1 LAQIRLRV
9 RRDSMPGRFAVLE
22 VRDPHLMAQS
32 LWESLPPR
40 ERALLDERQF
50 TAREWAPLDQRRF
63 RMEPESYLTQYCIAN
78 VGAVLAGRIADS
90 CATEFRQRSPG
101 VVDAVWITLFE
112 RGAGRV
118 VLPGSDEP
126 AIGNVAAGWTWDGDP
141 GSSGASS
148 DGASRLFLWLPA
160 RLLRQ
165 RLEVLVD
172 GQRVES
178 IAFQPVFDATRGAGG
193 TVRRMAASLF
203 AELEHSDTLL
213 TNEVAIRSFEE
224 HLALCLLLGLPHNY
238 SERLYRQ
245 KAPAAPANVK
255 RAEEFMR
262 ANACGP
268 LTIEAIAKAAGCSVR
283 ALQLAFRRFRSTT
296 PMAALQRIRLE
307 ATRTEVLRAER
318 AQSLARIAAE
328 YGFSN
333 PSRFAQLFRRTY
345 GAYPSHALRARSQR

>member
-1 LAQIRLRV
+1 MPCAQRLGRIGAIGAPEKLREPARIAEAVLGGNPGQRLRSLGAQHLRP
-9 RRDSMPGRFAVLE
+9 RRLQPDALQCRHGRCAAEAAKRQLQ
-22 VRDPHLMAQS
+22 RANAA
-32 LWESLPPR
+32 PR
-40 ERALLDERQF
+40 GMLDERQF

-126 AIGNVAAGWTWDGDP
+126 AIGNVAAGWTWDGAP

-165 RLEVLVD
+165 RLEVLLD

-262 ANACGP
+262 ANACVP
-268 LTIEAIAKAAGCSVR
+268 LTIEAIAKRPASTAPTLAMQYCVR
-283 ALQLAFRRFRSTT
+283 
-296 PMAALQRIRLE
+296 
-307 ATRTEVLRAER
+307 
-318 AQSLARIAAE
+318 
-328 YGFSN
+328 
-333 PSRFAQLFRRTY
+333 
-345 GAYPSHALRARSQR
+345 